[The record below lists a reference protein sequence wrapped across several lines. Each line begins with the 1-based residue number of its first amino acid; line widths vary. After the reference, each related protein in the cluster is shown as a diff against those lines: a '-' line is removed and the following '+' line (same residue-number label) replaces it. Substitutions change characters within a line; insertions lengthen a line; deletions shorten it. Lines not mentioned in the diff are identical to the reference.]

1 MKTPPPI
8 LLTSKAL
15 AKFDFGDLLNH
26 IIDFKN
32 FQLPTYRIIVHH
44 ILKNLTFNKKHK
56 EPKNLMTTPPPILLT
71 NTVLA
76 KFDFGDLLN
85 HMIKTPV

>member
-44 ILKNLTFNKKHK
+44 ILKNVTFNKK
-56 EPKNLMTTPPPILLT
+56 
-71 NTVLA
+71 A
-76 KFDFGDLLN
+76 
-85 HMIKTPV
+85 

>member
-1 MKTPPPI
+1 MITPPPI

-32 FQLPTYRIIVHH
+32 FQLPTTLKSFQ
-44 ILKNLTFNKKHK
+44 LKNFQ
-56 EPKNLMTTPPPILLT
+56 PKNFQLKNFQLKNFQLK
-71 NTVLA
+71 N
-76 KFDFGDLLN
+76 FQLLN
-85 HMIKTPV
+85 FQLKNFQLSTTS

>member
-1 MKTPPPI
+1 MITPPPI

-32 FQLPTYRIIVHH
+32 FQLPTYRIIL
-44 ILKNLTFNKKHK
+44 IESNLQ
-56 EPKNLMTTPPPILLT
+56 LSTTSEKLP
-71 NTVLA
+71 A
-76 KFDFGDLLN
+76 
-85 HMIKTPV
+85 